1 MPVPGVK
8 SRCCRRRISVL
19 VPVSAA
25 DHRYRAEAR
34 PSPAAGAG
42 ASAGPDRGPAPPRS
56 APPRRGYRDPPR
68 YRRRRSAPCRPRGG
82 CAGEAGSG
90 RGRGGAGVGREW
102 GGAGASGT
110 GPWRRAQPCPSAR
123 FLGARCS
130 RITSNR
136 VSGAGGNGG
145 GGSLRGVGRGWP
157 PKKLNS
163 PG

>member
-42 ASAGPDRGPAPPRS
+42 ASAGPDRGPAPPHS

-68 YRRRRSAPCRPRGG
+68 TAGAAAPPAGRGVG
-82 CAGEAGSG
+82 ARGR